1 MDSLQKRMPYSLD
14 AEQSVLGSILIDPEC
29 FDLVAQI
36 IKADDFYHEVHKRIY
51 EAMQDFSIS
60 NKPIDV
66 ITLVN
71 NLVSSGVYEDDGA
84 ARSYI
89 KLLVDVVPGSANAKD
104 YAKIVRDKSVLRKL
118 ILAAEDI
125 EKDAYSEGDEVER
138 IVDVAEQRIF
148 DIAQNNQTRDF
159 VHVRDAIMQTYERLN
174 MLQDAPEDA
183 LGVQSGYPDLDKY
196 IVGFGKGD
204 LVIVGARP
212 GVGKTSFCLNLGA
225 NIAKKSK
232 KAVCMFSLEMSAE
245 QLVSRLLAAEGLVD
259 SYKMRSGKLDK
270 DDWEKV
276 ANAAATLS
284 ETEIYID
291 DTTGV
296 NVTAMKGKLRRVKN
310 LGLVVVD
317 YLQLMQTERQRKDGS
332 RVNEV
337 AEITRGLKIMGK
349 ELGVPVIVCSQLSR
363 GTDKEKK
370 RPVLSDLRESGSIEQ
385 DADMV
390 LFLSRDYYGEDPEKA
405 NLVEVIIAKNRHG
418 ETGTVEMSWLGQYT
432 KFSSLETDLRE
443 E

>member
-1 MDSLQKRMPYSLD
+1 MDLLQKKMPSSID

-29 FDLVAQI
+29 LNDVSQI
-36 IKADDFYHEVHKRIY
+36 VRSDDFYLESHKAIF
-51 EAMQDFSIS
+51 EAMQAFSLN

-71 NLVSSGVYEDDGA
+71 NLVGEGTYEDEAA

-89 KLLVDVVPGSANAKD
+89 RLLVDITPGSANAKD
-104 YAKIVRDKSVLRKL
+104 YAKIVRDKSILRKL

-125 EKDAYSEGDEVER
+125 ERDAYTESDDVESV
-138 IVDVAEQRIF
+138 VDVAEQRIF
-148 DIAQNNQTRDF
+148 DISQNNQTRDF
-159 VHVRDAIMQTYERLN
+159 IHVRDAIMQTYERLN
-174 MLQDAPEDA
+174 ALQDAPEDA
-183 LGVQSGYPDLDKY
+183 LGVQSGYSDLDKY

-245 QLVSRLLAAEGLVD
+245 QLVSRLLAAEGMVD
-259 SYKMRSGKLDK
+259 SYRMRSGKLEN
-270 DDWEKV
+270 DDWEKI

-296 NVTAMKGKLRRVKN
+296 NVTAMKGKLRRIKN
-310 LGLVVVD
+310 LGLVIVD
-317 YLQLMQTERQRKDGS
+317 YLQLMETEKKRKDGS

-349 ELGVPVIVCSQLSR
+349 ELGVPIIVCSQLSR

-390 LFLSRDYYGEDPEKA
+390 IFLSRDYYGEDPDKA
-405 NLVEVIIAKNRHG
+405 NLVEVIVAKNRHG

-432 KFSSLETDLRE
+432 KFSTLSTDLRE

>member
-1 MDSLQKRMPYSLD
+1 MDSLQKRMPCSID
-14 AEQSVLGSILIDPEC
+14 AEQSVLGAILIDPEC
-29 FDLVAQI
+29 FDDVSQI
-36 IKADDFYHEVHKRIY
+36 VKADDFYHETHREIF
-51 EAMQDFSIS
+51 ETMQSFSLQ

-71 NLVSSGVYEDDGA
+71 SLVSGGVYEDDSA
-84 ARSYI
+84 ARSYV
-89 KLLVDVVPGSANAKD
+89 KLLVDIVPGSSNAKD
-104 YAKIVRDKSVLRKL
+104 YAKIVHDKSVLRKL
-118 ILAAEDI
+118 ILAAEEI
-125 EKDAYSEGDEVER
+125 EKDAYTEVDQVESV
-138 IVDVAEQRIF
+138 VDVAEQRIF

-159 VHVRDAIMQTYERLN
+159 IHVRDAIMQTYERLN
-174 MLQDAPEDA
+174 LLRDAPEDA
-183 LGVQSGYPDLDKY
+183 LGVQSGYSDLDKY

-245 QLVSRLLAAEGLVD
+245 QLVSRLLAAEGMVD
-259 SYKMRSGKLDK
+259 SYRMRSGKLEN
-270 DDWEKV
+270 DDWEKI
-276 ANAAATLS
+276 ANAASTLS

-296 NVTAMKGKLRRVKN
+296 NVTAMKGKLRRIKN
-310 LGLVVVD
+310 LGLVIVD
-317 YLQLMQTERQRKDGS
+317 YLQLMETEKKRKDGS

-349 ELGVPVIVCSQLSR
+349 ELGVPIIVCSQLSR

-390 LFLSRDYYGEDPEKA
+390 IFLSRDYYGEDPEKA
-405 NLVEVIIAKNRHG
+405 NLVEVIVAKNRHG

-432 KFSSLETDLRE
+432 KFSTLSTELRE

>member
-36 IKADDFYHEVHKRIY
+36 VKADDFYHEVHKRIF

-71 NLVSSGVYEDDGA
+71 NLVKDGTYDDDSA
-84 ARSYI
+84 ARSYV
-89 KLLVDVVPGSANAKD
+89 KLLVDIVPGSANAKD

-118 ILAAEDI
+118 IVAAEDI
-125 EKDAYSEGDEVER
+125 ERDAFTESDEVER

-159 VHVRDAIMQTYERLN
+159 IHVRDAIMQTYERLN
-174 MLQDAPEDA
+174 MLRDAPEDA
-183 LGVQSGYPDLDKY
+183 LGVQSGYADLDKY

-225 NIAKKSK
+225 NIAKRSK

-259 SYKMRSGKLDK
+259 SYKMRSGKLENE
-270 DDWEKV
+270 DWEKV
-276 ANAAATLS
+276 ANAAAILS

-296 NVTAMKGKLRRVKN
+296 NVTAMKGKLRRIKN

-317 YLQLMQTERQRKDGS
+317 YLQLMETEKKRKDGS

-349 ELGVPVIVCSQLSR
+349 ELGVPIIVCSQLSR

>member
-1 MDSLQKRMPYSLD
+1 MDSLQKRMPCSID

-29 FDLVAQI
+29 FDDVSQI
-36 IKADDFYHEVHKRIY
+36 VKSDEFYHETHREIF
-51 EAMQDFSIS
+51 ETMQSFSLS

-66 ITLVN
+66 ITLIN
-71 NLVSSGVYEDDGA
+71 SLVSGGVYEDDSA

-89 KLLVDVVPGSANAKD
+89 KLLVDIVPGSANAKD
-104 YAKIVRDKSVLRKL
+104 YAKIVHDKSVLRRL
-118 ILAAEDI
+118 ILAAEEI
-125 EKDAYSEGDEVER
+125 ERDAYTEADQVESV
-138 IVDVAEQRIF
+138 VDVAEQRIF

-159 VHVRDAIMQTYERLN
+159 IHVRDAIMQTYERLN
-174 MLQDAPEDA
+174 MLRDAPEDA
-183 LGVQSGYPDLDKY
+183 LGVQSGYSDLDKY

-245 QLVSRLLAAEGLVD
+245 QLVSRLLAAEGMVD
-259 SYKMRSGKLDK
+259 SYRMRSGKLEN
-270 DDWEKV
+270 DDWEKI
-276 ANAAATLS
+276 ANAASTLS

-296 NVTAMKGKLRRVKN
+296 NVTAMKGKLRRIKN
-310 LGLVVVD
+310 LGLVIVD
-317 YLQLMQTERQRKDGS
+317 YLQLMETEKKRKDGS

-349 ELGVPVIVCSQLSR
+349 ELGVPIIVCSQLSR

-390 LFLSRDYYGEDPEKA
+390 IFLSRDYYGEDPEKA
-405 NLVEVIIAKNRHG
+405 NLVEVIVAKNRHG

-432 KFSSLETDLRE
+432 KFSSLESDMRE